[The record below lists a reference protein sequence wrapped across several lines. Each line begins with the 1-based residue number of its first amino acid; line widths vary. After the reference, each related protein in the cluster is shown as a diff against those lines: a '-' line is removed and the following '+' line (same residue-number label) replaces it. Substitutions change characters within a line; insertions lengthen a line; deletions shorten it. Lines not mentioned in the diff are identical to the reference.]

1 MHIQQKCDIIMVVN
15 CRLLPTQRFNRRIS
29 YKKLFFPHQ
38 SLLKKE
44 AGEIFPG
51 KVFPRY
57 TQKGL
62 TNMRVLITGGG
73 TGGHVN
79 PALAIADTI
88 KKYEPDSEIAY
99 VGTSHGIENKL
110 VPKAGYPLYHVE
122 VQGLRRNLSPANL
135 KAAYL
140 AVTSP
145 HKAKHIIDEFKPDL
159 VVGTG
164 GYVCWPV
171 VKAASDMGI
180 PTALHESNALA
191 GVAVK
196 MLQKNVDRIY
206 LNFERTGE
214 TLTCPRE
221 KLLQVGNP
229 VRGSFNGMTREEA
242 REKLGIPDKY
252 KYILL
257 SYAGS
262 MGAEKVN
269 DAVLCVMREFT
280 AKHPEVY
287 HIHATGSIELELCT
301 SQFRE
306 MGLDKCENIE
316 LVEYIYD
323 MPAKMAAAD
332 LTINRAGA
340 MTVSELAL
348 TGKCAIFIP
357 SPNVAENHQYKNAKV
372 LADAGAAGLFEEKE
386 LTDGAAPLIAEVER
400 LLCESGDA
408 LRAERGEKIKQ
419 FAVPDSN
426 RLIYEDLRKL
436 VDSKKK

>member
-1 MHIQQKCDIIMVVN
+1 M
-15 CRLLPTQRFNRRIS
+15 
-29 YKKLFFPHQ
+29 
-38 SLLKKE
+38 
-44 AGEIFPG
+44 
-51 KVFPRY
+51 
-57 TQKGL
+57 
-62 TNMRVLITGGG
+62 TGGG

-79 PALAIADTI
+79 PALAIANTI
-88 KKYEPDSEIAY
+88 KQNDPSAEIAY
-99 VGTSHGIENKL
+99 VGTKKGIEHKL
-110 VPKAGYPLYHVE
+110 VPKAGYPMYYVE
-122 VQGLRRNLSPANL
+122 IQGMRRSLSPSNL

-145 HKAKHIIDEFKPDL
+145 YKAKGIIEEFKPDL

-171 VKAASDMGI
+171 MKAAADMGI
-180 PTALHESNALA
+180 PTALHESNAIA

-206 LNFERTGE
+206 LNFEKTGE
-214 TLTCPRE
+214 TLTCPKE
-221 KLLQVGNP
+221 KLLKVGNP
-229 VRGSFNGMTREEA
+229 VMGGFTSLTRAQA

-287 HIHATGSIELELCT
+287 HIHATGAIENELCT
-301 SQFRE
+301 AQFRE
-306 MGLDKCENIE
+306 MGLDKFENIE
-316 LVEYIYD
+316 LTEYIYD
-323 MPAKMAAAD
+323 MPTKMAAAD

-340 MTVSELAL
+340 MTVSELAI
-348 TGKCAIFIP
+348 TGKPAIFIP

-372 LADAGAAGLFEEKE
+372 LFDANAARLLEEKD
-386 LTDGAAPLIAEVER
+386 LAGDGKLLVREVER
-400 LLCESGDA
+400 LLSYEGES
-408 LRAERGEKIKQ
+408 LRAEMSRNIKQ

-426 RLIYEDLRKL
+426 KIIYKDLCEL
-436 VDSKKK
+436 VKKSKK